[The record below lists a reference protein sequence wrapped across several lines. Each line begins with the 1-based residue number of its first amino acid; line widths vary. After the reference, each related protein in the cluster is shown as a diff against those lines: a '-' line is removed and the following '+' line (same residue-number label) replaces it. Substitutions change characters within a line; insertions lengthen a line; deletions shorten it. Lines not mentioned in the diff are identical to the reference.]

1 MGRRQTAG
9 VAGGSGVGGVNFENT
24 TITAADNLDITI
36 DPSGTGIFKIA
47 GDAQLQAQGNL
58 RFADADSSNY
68 VAFQGANSIA
78 ANVTWTLPS
87 ADGSNGQFL
96 STNSSGTLSWI
107 SSSIPLTDNT
117 VDATSHYPLLT
128 TSTSGSASALRVSS
142 TRFSFQP
149 STGNFSTGGRITAGG
164 ATVLSGFTTAYST
177 TGLTLDANGFLSAY
191 IANNKTISSI
201 TYATK
206 AGSGA
211 AFGGSYRVPVSWTET
226 DNNTTIAKSVAV
238 TYATDG
244 TVSAIV
250 VT

>member
-47 GDAQLQAQGNL
+47 GDAQLQAQGDL
-58 RFADADSSNY
+58 RFADSDSSNW
-68 VAFQGANSIA
+68 VAFQAPSTIA
-78 ANVTWTLPS
+78 ADVTWTLPS
-87 ADGSNGQFL
+87 ADGTAGQFL
-96 STNSSGTLSWI
+96 STNSSGTLSWA
-107 SSSIPLTDNT
+107 SSSIPLSDEAA
-117 VDATSHYPLLT
+117 DATNHYPLLT
-128 TSTSGSASALRVSS
+128 TSTSGTIPSFRVSS
-142 TRFSFQP
+142 TKFSFQP
-149 STGNFSTGGRITAGG
+149 STGNFSTGGRITASG

-201 TYATK
+201 TYATV
-206 AGSGA
+206 AGVGA
-211 AFGGSYRVPVSWTET
+211 AYGGSYRVPVSWTET

-238 TYATDG
+238 TYAGDG
-244 TVSAIV
+244 TVSTVV